1 MSKPLL
7 STTPVETTD
16 KDWKES
22 CGKYGEASFTAT
34 KLEDDLM
41 HTLKASTFL
50 TYISVD
56 DDDEDSYFYRQYVM
70 MTEMNGMRFIRL

>member
-16 KDWKES
+16 KNWKES
-22 CGKYGEASFTAT
+22 CGKYNETFFTAT

-41 HTLKASTFL
+41 HALKASTFL
-50 TYISVD
+50 T
-56 DDDEDSYFYRQYVM
+56 
-70 MTEMNGMRFIRL
+70 

>member
-41 HTLKASTFL
+41 HTLKPGKYLF
-50 TYISVD
+50 
-56 DDDEDSYFYRQYVM
+56 
-70 MTEMNGMRFIRL
+70 

>member
-16 KDWKES
+16 KDRKES

-41 HTLKASTFL
+41 HTLKGF
-50 TYISVD
+50 YIPYI
-56 DDDEDSYFYRQYVM
+56 YFCR
-70 MTEMNGMRFIRL
+70 R